1 MIIMH
6 IRGQVVKNGRKKKRN
21 TERKFDN
28 FSKSDMILH
37 EAKYDFKNKNFQ

>member
-6 IRGQVVKNGRKKKRN
+6 IRGQVVKNGRKRKRN

-37 EAKYDFKNKNFQ
+37 EAKNDIKNKKIQ